1 MSVATDATGPMTPDT
16 PRLSDLRLHDHA
28 SPSGLARWIALL
40 GITDAPTP
48 RENVRFSLA
57 FFERTMR
64 GLPVGD
70 AMGFLKAMDLS
81 KPVSL
86 YPIRIGAK
94 LIAFRFPHEAE
105 FKLFYTLSGGSP
117 YESGILPDG
126 RQCVQFRARENGEAL
141 HSYTTGALDHW
152 SRYDALP
159 PGSAWHR
166 QKLVSPQLGKIGFLV
181 CGGGPQLLIPRA
193 WSMLDVLA
201 PGTR

>member
-1 MSVATDATGPMTPDT
+1 MFVASEATGPMTPDT
-16 PRLSDLRLHDHA
+16 PRLSDLRLDDHA
-28 SPSGLARWIALL
+28 SPRRLARWIALL
-40 GITDAPTP
+40 GVTDAPIP

-64 GLPVGD
+64 GLPVGH

-81 KPVSL
+81 KPVSG

-94 LIAFRFPHEAE
+94 VIAFRFPSEAE

-126 RQCVQFRARENGEAL
+126 RQCVQFRARATGEAL
-141 HSYTTGALDHW
+141 HSYTTGATDHW

-166 QKLVSPQLGKIGFLV
+166 QTSVSPQLGEIGFLV
-181 CGGGPQLLIPRA
+181 RGGGPQLLIPNA
-193 WSMLDVLA
+193 WSMLDVIV